1 MWHLRCW
8 FRDNR
13 NKFRFSKFTSC
24 PLLPTW
30 KNFLAAQVTA
40 LLFSPHLKSFPI
52 LYSSYVICLF
62 CTSCMYLIFF
72 LWPWFLLITFICF
85 FSFFFSKVNLLFFN
99 PFCFFSLSPAVV
111 ILYRESFLMYSFFH
125 SLSPPAPNNNVPSPS
140 RTHAV
145 PIQIPQKSSQQMGA
159 WRQYQKGYVWTVTT
173 ESFFFLV
180 VYFLRGV
187 ETCGY
192 FEVF

>member
-30 KNFLAAQVTA
+30 KNFLATQVSA
-40 LLFSPHLKSFPI
+40 LLFSPYLKSFPI

-85 FSFFFSKVNLLFFN
+85 FFFFIFFKVNLLFFN

-111 ILYRESFLMYSFFH
+111 ILYRESFFNVFLFFILFLH
-125 SLSPPAPNNNVPSPS
+125 PHQTTMSPPPLARTQYPFKSQRNLPS
-140 RTHAV
+140 RWAPEGNIKRV
-145 PIQIPQKSSQQMGA
+145 MS
-159 WRQYQKGYVWTVTT
+159 
-173 ESFFFLV
+173 EL
-180 VYFLRGV
+180 
-187 ETCGY
+187 
-192 FEVF
+192 

>member
-8 FRDNR
+8 FRDNQ

-72 LWPWFLLITFICF
+72 LWPCFLLITFICF
-85 FSFFFSKVNLLFFN
+85 FLFFQSESFILQPFLFLFSVSRCCYSLSRIFFNVFFFILFLH
-99 PFCFFSLSPAVV
+99 PHQTT
-111 ILYRESFLMYSFFH
+111 M
-125 SLSPPAPNNNVPSPS
+125 SPPPLARTQYPFKSHRNLPS
-140 RTHAV
+140 RWAPEGNIKRV
-145 PIQIPQKSSQQMGA
+145 MSG
-159 WRQYQKGYVWTVTT
+159 
-173 ESFFFLV
+173 L
-180 VYFLRGV
+180 
-187 ETCGY
+187 
-192 FEVF
+192 

>member
-85 FSFFFSKVNLLFFN
+85 FIFFFKVNLLFFN

-111 ILYRESFLMYSFFH
+111 ILYRESFFNVFFFSFSFSTRTKQQCPLPLSHARSTHSNPTEIFPADGRLKAISKGLCLGCNYSK
-125 SLSPPAPNNNVPSPS
+125 V
-140 RTHAV
+140 
-145 PIQIPQKSSQQMGA
+145 
-159 WRQYQKGYVWTVTT
+159 
-173 ESFFFLV
+173 FFLV

>member
-8 FRDNR
+8 FRDNQ

-85 FSFFFSKVNLLFFN
+85 FIFFSKWIFYSSTLFVSFLYLPLLLFFIEN
-99 PFCFFSLSPAVV
+99 L
-111 ILYRESFLMYSFFH
+111 FLMYSFFH

-159 WRQYQKGYVWTVTT
+159 WRQYQKGYVWAVTT
-173 ESFFFLV
+173 ARFFSLWFIS
-180 VYFLRGV
+180 
-187 ETCGY
+187 
-192 FEVF
+192 